1 MLTNIAVSL
10 CYFRKAEMFWAC
22 GGTVKEDCKFSI
34 NFDKGVR
41 ERIGDAVFAP
51 MQYDKINK

>member
-1 MLTNIAVSL
+1 MSL

-51 MQYDKINK
+51 MQHDKINK